1 MALTPRLELR
11 QSQTLV
17 MTPQLQKAIK
27 LLQYSNIELREF
39 IEEELADNPL
49 LKLNDEDLST
59 ESGMAEEHG
68 ASAMPDNI
76 DPDYSETPEYTDGTT
91 SLDPQ
96 GLEHVSED
104 HVNALDM
111 VEFDNVWEPEN
122 VPTSITANTQSNVE
136 WGNENRSGSDHFE
149 NFSEQNIS
157 QRPSLREHLMNQIQI
172 EIKSANYHF
181 WLHCLGRRPSWKRL

>member
-68 ASAMPDNI
+68 ASAMSDNCLL
-76 DPDYSETPEYTDGTT
+76 YT
-91 SLDPQ
+91 S
-96 GLEHVSED
+96 
-104 HVNALDM
+104 
-111 VEFDNVWEPEN
+111 
-122 VPTSITANTQSNVE
+122 
-136 WGNENRSGSDHFE
+136 
-149 NFSEQNIS
+149 
-157 QRPSLREHLMNQIQI
+157 PSPRD
-172 EIKSANYHF
+172 
-181 WLHCLGRRPSWKRL
+181 